1 MNCITENNLRAY
13 RDGELDAVERQA
25 IAAHVESCEQC
36 GKRLRE
42 IAATSDRVDGRLKV
56 LAGADGSGNIDAGAA
71 LAQFQAQHSS
81 AAHPPAVVAT
91 MRPTRTL
98 SRFSR
103 PAWIGA
109 VAATILLLGLAFP
122 SGRSL
127 AQRFLAT
134 LRVEKV
140 QPVRLDFSAL
150 DGNRPLQEMFSQ
162 MLSDKVVV
170 TAKEKSQPADSASSA
185 SQLAGFA
192 VKTIAARTDAPA
204 FTVEGQHAFHLTMD
218 RSRLQDILDQA
229 GRGDLALPAAID
241 GATVSVNI
249 PRSVRLEYGTCPH
262 EHHEAQA
269 SSGNSAA
276 PENSSTSNPHSARG
290 ANSSEA
296 WANCLAL
303 IEAPSPQVN
312 VPADLNIQQL
322 AEIAFQLAGM
332 SDTESRQLAQTIDWK
347 STLVL
352 PLPRGAGSYSQVQVG
367 GAQGTLIN
375 GSSNRGPHYVLL
387 WVKSGIIYG
396 LVGHGDS
403 TDAVALAN
411 SLS

>member
-25 IAAHVESCEQC
+25 IAAHMESCEQC
-36 GKRLRE
+36 AGRLQQ
-42 IAATSDRVDGRLKV
+42 IAATSDHVAGRLET
-56 LAGADGSGNIDAGAA
+56 LGSPAAAENIDARAA
-71 LAQFQAQHSS
+71 LAQFQARHSG
-81 AAHPPAVVAT
+81 AAPRPAAVET
-91 MRPTRTL
+91 IRPARVFSWL
-98 SRFSR
+98 SR

-170 TAKEKSQPADSASSA
+170 TAKEKSQPADSASNA
-185 SQLAGFA
+185 SQLAGFT
-192 VKTIAARTDAPA
+192 VKTLAARTDAPA

-262 EHHEAQA
+262 EHQA
-269 SSGNSAA
+269 SSDNSAA
-276 PENSSTSNPHSARG
+276 KEDSGPSNPHSPHG
-290 ANSSEA
+290 ANSSAA

-322 AEIAFQLAGM
+322 AEVGFQLAGM
-332 SDTESRQLAQTIDWK
+332 SDTEARQLAQTIDWK

-403 TDAVALAN
+403 SDAVALAN